1 MKRFISHIS
10 LLFSVLLLSSCQAVW
25 DMTVSPFVKYNMEES
40 DISWSKYYPECDYLS
55 YDMDSSLRDNFLHDE
70 KYCTYRWR
78 LKYDSPASP
87 IQTIMFDNEGK
98 CVGGYEFC
106 YGNAKIFDVY
116 DHIPIFQRNIY
127 NDTIFKIIKFDNYI
141 DLFDTDFAKK
151 KETSQTLKNYDYN
164 IIVVWSYYG
173 GYYMKRHLRQVKKY
187 IEKFNNK
194 YKFRVIY
201 LRIKEND

>member
-1 MKRFISHIS
+1 MKRFLLHITLLISI
-10 LLFSVLLLSSCQAVW
+10 LCLSSCQAVW
-25 DMTVSPFVKYNMEES
+25 DVTVSPFVEYDMEES
-40 DISWSKYYPECDYLS
+40 DIRWSKYYPECDYIF
-55 YDMDSSLRDNFLHDE
+55 YEIDSSLRDIFLHDE

-87 IQTIMFDNEGK
+87 IQTIMFDKEGK

-106 YGNAKIFDVY
+106 YGNAKILDVY
-116 DHIPIFQRNIY
+116 NDIPIFQRNIY
-127 NDTIFKIIKFDNYI
+127 NDTIFEIIKFDSYT
-141 DLFDTDFAKK
+141 DLFDTDVAKK
-151 KETSQTLKNYDYN
+151 EEVSQTLSNYDYN

-187 IEKFNNK
+187 VEEFGNE

-201 LRIKEND
+201 LRINKK

>member
-1 MKRFISHIS
+1 
-10 LLFSVLLLSSCQAVW
+10 
-25 DMTVSPFVKYNMEES
+25 MEES

-78 LKYDSPASP
+78 PKYDSPASP

-106 YGNAKIFDVY
+106 YGNAKILDVY